1 MHFLNDYPIYLIT
14 FINVLISVFWPRIL
28 FSHLKSYKIFD
39 CNGGVFTQINT
50 ASAFSKYC

>member
-39 CNGGVFTQINT
+39 CNGGVFTQINI